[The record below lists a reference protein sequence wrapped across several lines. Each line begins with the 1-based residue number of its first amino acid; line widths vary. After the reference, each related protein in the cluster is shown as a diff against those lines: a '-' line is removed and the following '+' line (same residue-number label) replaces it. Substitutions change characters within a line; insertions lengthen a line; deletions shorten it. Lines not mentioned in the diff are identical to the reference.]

1 MTVLKRNSN
10 LEVLRIIAM
19 CMIILIHFASA
30 ADIAN
35 LGVDG
40 KFGRFVGASIVGI
53 CNMGVTCFCLISG
66 YFGMKFSWKKL
77 LKFEIMMIMFSLI
90 ETVVLVVAFPEQM
103 QGSALLEQLV
113 KSVFPFV
120 SRKYWFYSCYIC
132 VFLFSGFIQKLIDTL
147 KKEEFEK
154 LLALLLIVFSVF
166 PTIFYFEI
174 MQDAGKGLVQMLM
187 LYLIGRYIRL
197 YKDVPV
203 PKGKAL
209 LLFGA
214 LWLANTISIMHPV
227 RLGSIVHSLCRDN
240 SITNIAMA
248 VILLYLFKNM
258 KFSSCLVNA
267 VTANMFAVFA
277 LENTL
282 VQVVAG
288 IVGSGKLNAGNPV
301 LGMVLLVGIILLIF
315 IVCALVGKVREL
327 LFGKL
332 EDGLIDKVLSVKYNK
347 LDKR

>member
-19 CMIILIHFASA
+19 CMIILIHFAA
-30 ADIAN
+30 ATDIAN

-40 KFGRFVGASIVGI
+40 KFGRYVGASIVGV

-77 LKFEIMMIMFSLI
+77 FKFEIMMIMFSLI
-90 ETVVLVVAFPEQM
+90 ETVVLVAAFPEQM
-103 QGSALLEQLV
+103 QGSALLEQV
-113 KSVFPFV
+113 IKSVFPFV

-203 PKGKAL
+203 PKGKTS
-209 LLFGA
+209 LLFGV

-227 RLGSIVHSLCRDN
+227 RVGSIVHSLCRDN

-248 VILLYLFKNM
+248 VILLYLFKDM
-258 KFSSCLVNA
+258 KFSSRFVNA

-282 VQVVAG
+282 VQVAAR

-301 LGMVLLVGIILLIF
+301 LGLVLLVGIILLIF

-347 LDKR
+347 LDKH